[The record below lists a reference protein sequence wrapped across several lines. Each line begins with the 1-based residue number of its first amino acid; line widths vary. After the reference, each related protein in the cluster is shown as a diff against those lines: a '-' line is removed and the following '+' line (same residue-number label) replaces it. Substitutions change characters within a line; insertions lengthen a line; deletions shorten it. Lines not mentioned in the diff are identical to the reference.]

1 MMVHDAAYSGIRYN
15 ELLQNAE
22 IHEVKGG
29 GPVIRP
35 WDDAAEAWSLGY
47 IEHNYGMYSK
57 DKHMAALRLLFKERG
72 YNPIIDIVDHITWDG
87 ENRCEHFLRT
97 WAKVDDTPY
106 SREVSRL
113 IFAGGIHRLYHPG
126 VKFDDVPILI
136 GTKQGE
142 GKTSLIRFLAIND
155 AWYGEIN
162 IMEGQPA
169 IEQLRG
175 KWVCEIN
182 ELLALTKAKEQEAA
196 KAYITRQVD
205 SYRKPWDRNV
215 SDLPRRCIMIGS
227 TNRSDPL
234 TDKTGN
240 RRYYPVEVH
249 SDGYEVF
256 RREQEIRDYIMQCW
270 AEAKTRMD
278 RGEMPNYAD
287 QSLTEDYR
295 AAQEAATQDDW
306 RVGAIQAYL
315 DKKIPGEAVCIR
327 EVAHRALSV
336 NPDLPH
342 DPTLAESKDIGMI
355 IDKLPEWERS
365 PTKRT
370 CGSYG
375 RQRCWVKKEMPVT
388 FTPTED
394 EDDNDPLDF

>member
-1 MMVHDAAYSGIRYN
+1 MAHDAAYSGIRYN

-22 IHEVKGG
+22 IHEVKGAE
-29 GPVIRP
+29 PSVQP
-35 WDDAAEAWSLGY
+35 WSDAAEAWSLGY
-47 IEHNYGMYSK
+47 IEHNYGIYSK

-97 WAKVDDTPY
+97 WAKADDTPY

-215 SDLPRRCIMIGS
+215 SDFPRRCIMIGS

-249 SDGYEVF
+249 SNGYEVF
-256 RREQEIRDYIMQCW
+256 SHEQEIRDYIMQCW
-270 AEAKTRMD
+270 AEAKVRMD

-327 EVAHRALSV
+327 EIAHRALSV
-336 NPDLPH
+336 NPDLPK

-388 FTPTED
+388 FTSVED

>member
-1 MMVHDAAYSGIRYN
+1 MAHDAAYSGIRYN

-29 GPVIRP
+29 EPSIKP

-215 SDLPRRCIMIGS
+215 SDFPRRCIMIGS

-249 SDGYEVF
+249 SNGYEVF
-256 RREQEIRDYIMQCW
+256 SHEQEIRDYIMQCW
-270 AEAKTRMD
+270 AEAKVRMD

-336 NPDLPH
+336 NPDLPK

-375 RQRCWVKKEMPVT
+375 RQRCWVKKEIPVT
-388 FTPTED
+388 FTPVED

>member
-1 MMVHDAAYSGIRYN
+1 MAHDAAYSGIRYN

-22 IHEVKGG
+22 IHEAKGAE
-29 GPVIRP
+29 PSVQP
-35 WDDAAEAWSLGY
+35 WSDAAEAWSLGY
-47 IEHNYGMYSK
+47 IEHNYGIYSK

-249 SDGYEVF
+249 SNGYEVF
-256 RREQEIRDYIMQCW
+256 SHEQEIREYIMQCW
-270 AEAKTRMD
+270 AEAKVRMD

-327 EVAHRALSV
+327 EIAHRALSV
-336 NPDLPH
+336 NPDLPK

-394 EDDNDPLDF
+394 ENDNDPLDF

>member
-1 MMVHDAAYSGIRYN
+1 MAHDAAYSGIRYN

-29 GPVIRP
+29 EPSVQP
-35 WDDAAEAWSLGY
+35 WSDAAEAWSLGY
-47 IEHNYGMYSK
+47 IEHNYGFYSK

-155 AWYGEIN
+155 SWYGEIN

-215 SDLPRRCIMIGS
+215 SDFPRRCIMIGS

-249 SDGYEVF
+249 SNGYEVF
-256 RREQEIRDYIMQCW
+256 SHEQEIRDYIMQCW
-270 AEAKTRMD
+270 AEAKARMD

-315 DKKIPGEAVCIR
+315 EKKIPGEAVCIR

-336 NPDLPH
+336 NPDLPK

-375 RQRCWVKKEMPVT
+375 RQRCWVKKEMPIT

>member
-1 MMVHDAAYSGIRYN
+1 MMAHDAAYSGIRYN

-22 IHEVKGG
+22 IHEVNGG
-29 GPVIRP
+29 DPSVQP
-35 WDDAAEAWSLGY
+35 WSDAAEAWSLGY

-72 YNPIIDIVDHITWDG
+72 YNPIIDIVDHIKWDG
-87 ENRCEHFLRT
+87 ENRCEHFLIT

-215 SDLPRRCIMIGS
+215 SDFPRRCIMIGS

-256 RREQEIRDYIMQCW
+256 RHEQEIREYIMQCW
-270 AEAKTRMD
+270 AEAKVRMD

-327 EVAHRALSV
+327 EVAHRALSI
-336 NPDLPH
+336 NPDLPK

-355 IDKLPEWERS
+355 IDKLSEWERS

-375 RQRCWVKKEMPVT
+375 RQRCWVKKEMPIT
-388 FTPTED
+388 FTPVED
-394 EDDNDPLDF
+394 EDDDDPLDF